1 MKDTET
7 SALVEEDEHQ
17 GVDGGE
23 AGVVRLV
30 QGEDEL
36 LKGGHEAVGLG
47 GGNRA
52 ENKRNAAPSL
62 APRLEGKR
70 NRNGVPVTWDGAAIA
85 ATNIVSQ
92 PRNRER
98 TRPINFRSGA
108 FLVTIPVPYREATAS
123 GRFNESRF
131 ANIDKHLKLGAIV
144 ERHVSEKPPGVLFR
158 QVLQGME
165 IFSVDEESAFPNVK
179 LRIPVCLSSTG
190 FWSVGCVYAS
200 SAFCAHKLDTAL
212 PKRSMQE
219 IPAERKWTEQ
229 DLLKHPFEIPCECGE
244 QMTLILHKDMYMC
257 IGTDENPCE
266 RSKYESVHAADLLQ
280 MHFKVQGRLTFCL
293 SEECGCPGDDS
304 RGVSLSFS
312 SFQERKTGNPRVSS
326 HPG

>member
-1 MKDTET
+1 MGVNVEQSAYIVWSYYDRKIKVSADIMVRDYTTHGSNVAREKSGKSDANPGTFFTDDEWLVIQNLADEVGERQRQVKDTET
-7 SALVEEDEHQ
+7 SALVDEDEHQ

-62 APRLEGKR
+62 ARLEGKR

-98 TRPINFRSGA
+98 TRPSNFRSGA

-131 ANIDKHLKLGAIV
+131 ADIDKHLKLGAIV
-144 ERHVSEKPPGVLFR
+144 ERHVSEKPPGEPLVPTSPAR
-158 QVLQGME
+158 DGDLQC
-165 IFSVDEESAFPNVK
+165 
-179 LRIPVCLSSTG
+179 R
-190 FWSVGCVYAS
+190 
-200 SAFCAHKLDTAL
+200 
-212 PKRSMQE
+212 
-219 IPAERKWTEQ
+219 
-229 DLLKHPFEIPCECGE
+229 
-244 QMTLILHKDMYMC
+244 
-257 IGTDENPCE
+257 
-266 RSKYESVHAADLLQ
+266 
-280 MHFKVQGRLTFCL
+280 
-293 SEECGCPGDDS
+293 
-304 RGVSLSFS
+304 
-312 SFQERKTGNPRVSS
+312 
-326 HPG
+326 

>member
-1 MKDTET
+1 MCFTALTSHGKKSGKSDANPGTFFTDDERLVIQNLADEVGERQRQVKDTQT

-62 APRLEGKR
+62 APLLEGKR

-98 TRPINFRSGA
+98 TRPSNFRSGA
-108 FLVTIPVPYREATAS
+108 FLVTIPVPYR
-123 GRFNESRF
+123 
-131 ANIDKHLKLGAIV
+131 V
-144 ERHVSEKPPGVLFR
+144 
-158 QVLQGME
+158 
-165 IFSVDEESAFPNVK
+165 
-179 LRIPVCLSSTG
+179 
-190 FWSVGCVYAS
+190 
-200 SAFCAHKLDTAL
+200 
-212 PKRSMQE
+212 
-219 IPAERKWTEQ
+219 
-229 DLLKHPFEIPCECGE
+229 
-244 QMTLILHKDMYMC
+244 
-257 IGTDENPCE
+257 
-266 RSKYESVHAADLLQ
+266 
-280 MHFKVQGRLTFCL
+280 
-293 SEECGCPGDDS
+293 
-304 RGVSLSFS
+304 
-312 SFQERKTGNPRVSS
+312 
-326 HPG
+326 

>member
-1 MKDTET
+1 MEALAFAVNDNERMIMKERAQQFPPPYAIAQEEKKTMVATSVMPSDGGEDQTGPLSVIRRDRGPREQTTQVERKVGTWEEMKTTITVGGELLTSAMEGEEPEEERKPPNTLMGDDPASMMANLADEVGERQRQVKDTET
-7 SALVEEDEHQ
+7 SALVDEDEHQ

-70 NRNGVPVTWDGAAIA
+70 NRNVVPVTWDGAAIA

-98 TRPINFRSGA
+98 TRPSNFRSGA

-131 ANIDKHLKLGAIV
+131 ADIDKHLKLGAIV
-144 ERHVSEKPPGVLFR
+144 ERHVSEKPPGEPLVPTSPAR
-158 QVLQGME
+158 DGDLQC
-165 IFSVDEESAFPNVK
+165 
-179 LRIPVCLSSTG
+179 R
-190 FWSVGCVYAS
+190 
-200 SAFCAHKLDTAL
+200 
-212 PKRSMQE
+212 
-219 IPAERKWTEQ
+219 
-229 DLLKHPFEIPCECGE
+229 
-244 QMTLILHKDMYMC
+244 
-257 IGTDENPCE
+257 
-266 RSKYESVHAADLLQ
+266 
-280 MHFKVQGRLTFCL
+280 
-293 SEECGCPGDDS
+293 
-304 RGVSLSFS
+304 
-312 SFQERKTGNPRVSS
+312 
-326 HPG
+326 

>member
-1 MKDTET
+1 MLLDYYATTGAKREIRTLHWSKSSIYRHGVERHLPVRDDPNKDAYAEAGIKTKSERQRQVKDTET

-30 QGEDEL
+30 QGGDEL

-98 TRPINFRSGA
+98 TRPSNFRSGA

-131 ANIDKHLKLGAIV
+131 ADIDKHLKLGAIV
-144 ERHVSEKPPGVLFR
+144 ERHVSEKPPGEPLVPTRFVDFDKR
-158 QVLQGME
+158 ETADGPMVDAKSRIAVLQEME

-179 LRIPVCLSSTG
+179 LRIPGSSNAEE
-190 FWSVGCVYAS
+190 VGVQ
-200 SAFCAHKLDTAL
+200 T
-212 PKRSMQE
+212 
-219 IPAERKWTEQ
+219 
-229 DLLKHPFEIPCECGE
+229 KH
-244 QMTLILHKDMYMC
+244 
-257 IGTDENPCE
+257 
-266 RSKYESVHAADLLQ
+266 S
-280 MHFKVQGRLTFCL
+280 
-293 SEECGCPGDDS
+293 
-304 RGVSLSFS
+304 
-312 SFQERKTGNPRVSS
+312 
-326 HPG
+326 

>member
-1 MKDTET
+1 MVYYCGRWCQSQDWKTHKIFCKYTQSADVKPTWKAVIENEALAPGRGYGGHASTIAGMRADLAYETLLTATSLWIMLLDYYATTGAKREIRMLHWSNSNVAREKSGKSDANPGTFFTDDEWLVIQNLADEVGERQRQVKDTET
-7 SALVEEDEHQ
+7 SALEEEDEHQ

-36 LKGGHEAVGLG
+36 LKGGHETVGLG

-98 TRPINFRSGA
+98 TRPSNFRSGA

-131 ANIDKHLKLGAIV
+131 ADIDKHLKLGAIV
-144 ERHVSEKPPGVLFR
+144 ERHVSEKPPGEPLVPT
-158 QVLQGME
+158 
-165 IFSVDEESAFPNVK
+165 S
-179 LRIPVCLSSTG
+179 
-190 FWSVGCVYAS
+190 
-200 SAFCAHKLDTAL
+200 
-212 PKRSMQE
+212 
-219 IPAERKWTEQ
+219 PAR
-229 DLLKHPFEIPCECGE
+229 D
-244 QMTLILHKDMYMC
+244 
-257 IGTDENPCE
+257 
-266 RSKYESVHAADLLQ
+266 
-280 MHFKVQGRLTFCL
+280 
-293 SEECGCPGDDS
+293 GD
-304 RGVSLSFS
+304 
-312 SFQERKTGNPRVSS
+312 FQCR
-326 HPG
+326 